1 MGEKDVVSNNYL
13 SNSDR
18 FAQMY
23 NNGIFHGQPLIRPEK
38 LRDLTPREMT
48 VLKHRTS
55 AFGSGSGR
63 KEGNKDRTL
72 LAKYRD
78 ILKIYDDQAILA
90 IYGIENQT
98 EIHYAMPLRHML
110 YDALNYEKQRAV
122 IEQSHQEKK
131 DLSGAELLSGFSMQD
146 RLVPVMTLAVYWG
159 TKPWNGPKELHEMLD
174 IPPDLL
180 HYKDRIGNYP
190 MNLLE
195 VRSIPNLEQYH
206 GELKAL
212 LGFVKYQKNPA
223 LMKAFMAENQSL
235 FQNMTMETVRAMTVL
250 GNAKQLEKSVINH
263 GDEGKETVDV
273 CEALEVMIEEGRKEG
288 RKEGQTEGGIRT
300 LIEDNLEEGISEERI
315 VEKLQKRFRL
325 SAEQAMEELEK
336 YR

>member
-1 MGEKDVVSNNYL
+1 MGEKDVVSKNYL

-23 NNGIFHGQPLIRPEK
+23 NNGVFHGQPLIQPEK
-38 LRDLTPREMT
+38 LRDLTPEEMI
-48 VLKHRTS
+48 VLEHRTS
-55 AFGSGSGR
+55 AFSLGNER
-63 KEGNKDRTL
+63 KEGKKDRTVL
-72 LAKYRD
+72 HKYRD

-122 IEQSHQEKK
+122 IEQRHRKK
-131 DLSGAELLSGFSMQD
+131 NDLSGAELLSGFSILD
-146 RLVPVMTLAVYWG
+146 RLIPVMTLAVYWG
-159 TKPWNGPKELHEMLD
+159 TKPWDGPKELHEMLD

-180 HYKDRIGNYP
+180 HYKDKIGNYP

-212 LGFVKYQKNPA
+212 LGFIKYQKNPA
-223 LMKAFMAENQSL
+223 LLKEFMAENKFL
-235 FQNMTMETVRAMTVL
+235 FQSMTMETVRAITVL
-250 GNAKQLEKSVINH
+250 GNAKQLETSVINRRH
-263 GDEGKETVDV
+263 EGREMIDV
-273 CEALEVMIEEGRKEG
+273 CEALEVMIEEGRI
-288 RKEGQTEGGIRT
+288 EGQTEGGIRT

-315 VEKLQKRFRL
+315 LEKLQKRFRL
-325 SAEQAMEELEK
+325 SSEQALAELEK